1 MLTEKTLNRLNAM
14 FAQAVI
20 SSANNTDEEA
30 LKVKAL
36 YPDWEDMAEGSTLA
50 VGQRVNYNDVLYKVI
65 QEHQK
70 QLAWNP
76 VEAPSLFAKVLIPD
90 ENVIPEWEQPDST
103 NPYKTGDK
111 VSYNGNIYVS
121 LIDGNVWNPEDY
133 PQGWELITE

>member
-50 VGQRVNYNDVLYKVI
+50 IGQRVNYNDVLYKVT

-111 VSYNGNIYVS
+111 VSYNGNAYVS
-121 LIDGNVWNPEDY
+121 LIDGNVWNPEEY

>member
-50 VGQRVNYNDVLYKVI
+50 VGQRVNYNGVLYKVI

-103 NPYKTGDK
+103 NPYKTGDR
-111 VSYNGNIYVS
+111 VSYNGNAYVS
-121 LIDGNVWNPEDY
+121 LIDGNVWNPEEY

>member
-103 NPYKTGDK
+103 NPYNTGDK
-111 VSYNGNIYVS
+111 VSYNGNAYVS
-121 LIDGNVWNPEDY
+121 LIDGNVWNPEEY

>member
-50 VGQRVNYNDVLYKVI
+50 VGQRVNYNDILYNVI

-76 VEAPSLFAKVLIPD
+76 VEAPSVFAKVLIPD

-111 VSYNGNIYVS
+111 VSYNGNAYVS
-121 LIDGNVWNPEDY
+121 LIDGNVWNPEEY

>member
-111 VSYNGNIYVS
+111 VSYNGNAYVS
-121 LIDGNVWNPEDY
+121 LIDGNVWNPEEY

>member
-36 YPDWEDMAEGSTLA
+36 YPDWEDMTEGSTLA

-111 VSYNGNIYVS
+111 VSYNGNAYVS
-121 LIDGNVWNPEDY
+121 LIDGNVWNPEEY

>member
-111 VSYNGNIYVS
+111 VSYNGNVYVS
-121 LIDGNVWNPEDY
+121 LIDGNVWNPEEY

>member
-50 VGQRVNYNDVLYKVI
+50 VGQRVNYNDILYNVI

-111 VSYNGNIYVS
+111 VSYNGNAYVS
-121 LIDGNVWNPEDY
+121 LIDGNVWNPEEY